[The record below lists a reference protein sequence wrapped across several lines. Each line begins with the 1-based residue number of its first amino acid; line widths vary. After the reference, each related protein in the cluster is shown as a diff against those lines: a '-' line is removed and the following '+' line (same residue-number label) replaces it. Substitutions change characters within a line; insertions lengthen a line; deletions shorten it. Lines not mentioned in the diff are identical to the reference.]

1 MRYAG
6 GVKLLPRRSANS
18 GTNGA
23 TQETTDHETQ
33 SVEAAGGKGYT
44 AGKGRPTP
52 KRREAQNRQRGPIA
66 PPPRTQRE
74 AMKRSRSNKEE
85 RKQAAAARR
94 AASAERRERMADGD
108 ERYLLPRDK
117 GPVRA
122 YVRDLV
128 DARRNL
134 AGLFMPL
141 AGVIF
146 VGLFFP
152 VPAVTNYITMVS
164 TLMLL
169 AMLIEG
175 VMQGMAVVRRVRAKF
190 PEATDRGVSLG
201 WYAFVRSSQIRR
213 IRMPKPRVK
222 PGQPLPK

>member
-1 MRYAG
+1 M
-6 GVKLLPRRSANS
+6 KLLPRRFANS
-18 GTNGA
+18 
-23 TQETTDHETQ
+23 ETTGTASEPTEQQAQ
-33 SVEAAGGKGYT
+33 SVEAMAGSKGYT
-44 AGKGRPTP
+44 PAKGRPTP
-52 KRREAQNRQRGPIA
+52 KRREAENRQRGPVA

-74 AMKRSRSNKEE
+74 ALKRSKGNKDE
-85 RKQAAAARR
+85 RKKAAVARR
-94 AASAERRERMADGD
+94 AASAERRERMANGD

-152 VPAVTNYITMVS
+152 LPAVTNYVTMLS

-175 VMQGMAVVRRVRAKF
+175 VIQGVGVVKRVRAKF
-190 PEATDRGVSLG
+190 PEATERGLLLG

-213 IRMPKPRVK
+213 IRMPKARVK
-222 PGQPLPK
+222 PGQPLPR